1 MSYVVARMQKMKS
14 GNLGGSYKHNERI
27 FEKHSN
33 KDIDPER
40 SHLNYELTDRNR
52 EISYKEQ
59 IEAYIDENKLSKRAT
74 RKDAVLCDEWIITSD
89 KTFFE
94 NLDSDQTKEFFE
106 TAKNYFAENYG
117 ESNIAY
123 ASVHLDE
130 STPHMHMGVVPM
142 KNGKLSSKAMFD
154 REELKKIQA
163 DLPVYLNEHGFDL
176 ERGKLNSDAKHLNVK
191 EFKEKQKALEQ
202 IDEKIKAKKQKIGK
216 LEQDLTETE
225 DKLSSVN
232 ELYQEYDRVGLND
245 LKEGKFGKKTLG
257 GKVKIDEQELKKI
270 VKTAVEKMD
279 QNSKMSLHQE
289 KLKNQI
295 RNLEKQVSN
304 KNHLLNELN
313 ASKEEIKLLKFEN
326 RKLNDKVSKL
336 LDKLN
341 ITTQKLQL
349 WRGYAREYI
358 PGKEFKQFI
367 KQVNKIQITQT
378 FKPMAIKAIKLVKD
392 MVERSM

>member
-14 GNLGGSYKHNERI
+14 GNLGGVYKHSERI
-27 FEKHSN
+27 FGKHSN

-74 RKDAVLCDEWIITSD
+74 RKDAVLCDEWLITSD

-106 TAKNYFAENYG
+106 TAKNYFAEKYG

-142 KNGKLSSKAMFD
+142 QNGKLSSKAMFD

-163 DLPVYLNEHGFDL
+163 DLPEHLNKHGFDL
-176 ERGKLNSDAKHLNVK
+176 ERGKLNSEAKHLNVK
-191 EFKEKQKALEQ
+191 EFKEKQKVLDQ
-202 IDEKIKAKKQKIGK
+202 IDEKIKTKEKKIGK
-216 LEQDLTETE
+216 LEQDLMETE

-257 GKVKIDEQELKKI
+257 GKIKMDEQELKKI

-295 RNLEKQVSN
+295 KNLEKQVSN
-304 KNHLLNELN
+304 KNHLLKELN

-326 RKLNDKVSKL
+326 RKLNNKVSKL

-341 ITTQKLQL
+341 AATQKLKL
-349 WRGYAREYI
+349 WRNHAREYI
-358 PGKEFKQFI
+358 PRKEFKKFV
-367 KQVNKIQITQT
+367 KQVNKIQISQT
-378 FKPMAIKAIKLVKD
+378 FNPMAIKAIKLVKD